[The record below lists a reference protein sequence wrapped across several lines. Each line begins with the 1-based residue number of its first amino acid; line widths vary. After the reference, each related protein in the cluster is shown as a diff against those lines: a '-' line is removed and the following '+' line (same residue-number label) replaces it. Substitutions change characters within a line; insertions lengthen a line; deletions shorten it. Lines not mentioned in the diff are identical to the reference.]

1 MSPFVA
7 AFISSLF
14 WAISTQVYSK
24 MVNKL
29 SVYRFNLYKS
39 IIAIVCFSTASYF
52 MAGTL
57 LAPVAT
63 IPWLLLSG
71 FLGFMLADLFIFY
84 SFAKNGPARTLMLSA
99 FAPSII
105 AIHAYFILGKT
116 LPLGK
121 VIGLIFLV
129 VCLCF
134 IGLERSRRGN
144 VSVKVAILA
153 FIGIN
158 IEAIGVVLTKKC
170 FIMAPEMSAMT
181 VNFYRVIPAV
191 LILPFLVRFK
201 NIKIGIG
208 DLSTKTKLSIL
219 GSSLLGTFLALYFYL
234 YAISHYGHPSIIAGL
249 GSLAPIYA
257 SIYEHWRD
265 KKYPNR
271 YFIGA
276 IVSMLIGVLFLIF
289 M

>member
-39 IIAIVCFSTASYF
+39 VIAIICFSTASYF
-52 MAGTL
+52 MTGTL
-57 LAPVAT
+57 LAPIET

-105 AIHAYFILGKT
+105 GIHSYFLLGKT

-121 VIGLIFLV
+121 IIGLIFLV
-129 VCLCF
+129 ICLCF
-134 IGLERSRRGN
+134 LGLERSRRGN
-144 VSVKVAILA
+144 FSIKVAILA

-158 IEAIGVVLTKKC
+158 IEAVGLVLSKKA
-170 FIMAPEMSAMT
+170 FMMAPEMSFMT
-181 VNFYRVIPAV
+181 ANFYRVIPAV
-191 LILPFLVRFK
+191 VILPFLVYFK

-208 DLSTKTKLSIL
+208 DLSSKTKFSIL
-219 GSSLLGTFLALYFYL
+219 SSSMLGTFLALYFYL
-234 YAISHYGHPSIIAGL
+234 YAVSHYGHPSIIAGL

-257 SIYEHWRD
+257 SIYEHWKD

-276 IVSMLIGVLFLIF
+276 IVSMIAGVLFLIL